1 MFRCWARFHHI
12 AAWSPQSGS
21 LTPSS
26 KRVVSAKGISGGCQ
40 TKSRDLSGR
49 AGTQYPKFSE
59 SSGRPAASGTR
70 NWHFSQCILRG
81 QSRHAP
87 GGHAPVRYAA
97 SRGSIDFNTDPSVNQ
112 TCAPCL
118 RDRFE
123 GHPQCVL
130 NVNYPGGKNRQISLH
145 RDQLPAISMS
155 PASIRQYGW

>member
-1 MFRCWARFHHI
+1 MGRRKSAP
-12 AAWSPQSGS
+12 AA
-21 LTPSS
+21 
-26 KRVVSAKGISGGCQ
+26 
-40 TKSRDLSGR
+40 
-49 AGTQYPKFSE
+49 E

-118 RDRFE
+118 RDRQSHFRTS
-123 GHPQCVL
+123 GARRLDLSRTLYFDCVRDAFPQ
-130 NVNYPGGKNRQISLH
+130 YRPF
-145 RDQLPAISMS
+145 
-155 PASIRQYGW
+155 PASSCRPAVNQKAREFEVGNTWLRECWGVRGVSPERDFF